1 MLTHFDTIQTNVTD
15 SQQDRQTPHN
25 GIGQLQSRHK
35 NPCEI
40 FNIVDLCIC
49 LRVLSFHPCNM
60 DKKTIQFNGASPGE
74 TKMWAAVRENGDFLH
89 LQCE

>member
-60 DKKTIQFNGASPGE
+60 DKKTIQFNSKDNSIQWGVSRGNKNVGCG
-74 TKMWAAVRENGDFLH
+74 T
-89 LQCE
+89 